1 MTASAAAERANPRAA
16 AFRPGVTML
25 RELPAIVLI
34 PGAVRVLVLVDA
46 LLVAVLAARK
56 PDSMAAAALVH

>member
-1 MTASAAAERANPRAA
+1 
-16 AFRPGVTML
+16 ML
-25 RELPAIVLI
+25 RELPAIILI